1 MQFAGTYL
9 RFIALL
15 LVMMTGGIAQAQD
28 SGVSNNY
35 SISRIG
41 LIDLPYVLRNAEA
54 TNTIRSLLDSKRA
67 EFQKEFQVE
76 EEALLQAE
84 RELNLKRSLLSETDF
99 ADEVQA
105 FQEQVSAIQKEI
117 QFKRN
122 SLDQAFGQAQE
133 QLRQLAFEIITEIA
147 TREQLDFVL
156 TKETALIFRPGLNIS
171 DEVLALLNERTKNA
185 RIEVGELPF

>member
-1 MQFAGTYL
+1 MQSAGAYL
-9 RFIALL
+9 RLFAVFAVIL
-15 LVMMTGGIAQAQD
+15 TGSTAQAQD
-28 SGVSNNY
+28 NGLSDKY
-35 SISRIG
+35 SVSRIG

-54 TNTIRSLLDSKRA
+54 TNTIRTLLDSKRA
-67 EFQKEFQVE
+67 EFQKEFLLE
-76 EEALLQAE
+76 EEVLLQAE
-84 RELNLKRSLLSETDF
+84 RELNLKRSLLSDADF
-99 ADEVQA
+99 ASEVQA

-133 QLRQLAFEIITEIA
+133 QLRQLAFDIITEIA
-147 TREQLDFVL
+147 TREQFDFVL

>member
-1 MQFAGTYL
+1 MQGAGTYL

-15 LVMMTGGIAQAQD
+15 LVMMTGSIAQAQD
-28 SGVSNNY
+28 NGVSDNY

-41 LIDLPYVLRNAEA
+41 LIDLPYILRNAEA
-54 TNTIRSLLDSKRA
+54 TNTIRSLLDSKA
-67 EFQKEFQVE
+67 LNFKEFQLE

-171 DEVLALLNERTKNA
+171 DEVLTLLNERTKNA

>member
-1 MQFAGTYL
+1 MQSAGAYL
-9 RFIALL
+9 RLFAVLAVIL
-15 LVMMTGGIAQAQD
+15 TGSTAQAQD
-28 SGVSNNY
+28 NGLSDKY
-35 SISRIG
+35 SVSRIG

-54 TNTIRSLLDSKRA
+54 TNTIRTLLDSKRA
-67 EFQKEFQVE
+67 EFQKEFLLE
-76 EEALLQAE
+76 EELLLQAE
-84 RELNLKRSLLSETDF
+84 RELNLKRSLLSDADF
-99 ADEVQA
+99 ASEVQA

-133 QLRQLAFEIITEIA
+133 QLRQLAFDIITEIA
-147 TREQLDFVL
+147 TREQFDFVL

>member
-1 MQFAGTYL
+1 
-9 RFIALL
+9 
-15 LVMMTGGIAQAQD
+15 MMTGSIAQAQD
-28 SGVSNNY
+28 NGVSNNY
-35 SISRIG
+35 AISRIG
-41 LIDLPYVLRNAEA
+41 LIDLPYILRNAEA

-171 DEVLALLNERTKNA
+171 DEVLTLLNERTKML
-185 RIEVGELPF
+185 ELK